1 MSTPP
6 WLYVLLKAIDSH
18 VSVIPCA
25 PKSTWLAGNLVTE
38 VQWLLLGWGGFLS
51 VRKKQR
57 LSSRFAAVAAIAND
71 VKPLDELG
79 CRVRQAGSDILYIAP
94 GSPWQN
100 GYVES
105 FYGCTRREL
114 LDRGQF
120 YTLSEPRVVITDWFG
135 IYNVER
141 PHGGVGYLTPNEAT
155 ARGPAY

>member
-1 MSTPP
+1 M
-6 WLYVLLKAIDSH
+6 L
-18 VSVIPCA
+18 
-25 PKSTWLAGNLVTE
+25 
-38 VQWLLLGWGGFLS
+38 
-51 VRKKQR
+51 
-57 LSSRFAAVAAIAND
+57 SRFAAVTAIAND
-71 VKPLDELG
+71 VKPLGALG
-79 CRVRQAGSDILYIAP
+79 CHVRQAGSDILYIAP